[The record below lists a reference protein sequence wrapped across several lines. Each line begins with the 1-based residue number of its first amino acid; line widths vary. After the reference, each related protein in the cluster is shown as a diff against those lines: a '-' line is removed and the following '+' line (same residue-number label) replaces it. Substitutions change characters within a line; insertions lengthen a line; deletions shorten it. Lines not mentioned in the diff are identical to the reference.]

1 MATSTDTEP
10 ESDKNTLV
18 SPAGVSS
25 TSFSQSVT
33 AGEWVQIG
41 EGMRE
46 FYAAKTFIWVCANL
60 ARKPSGGSAA
70 QILAGV
76 QNRALFSDAP

>member
-1 MATSTDTEP
+1 
-10 ESDKNTLV
+10 
-18 SPAGVSS
+18 
-25 TSFSQSVT
+25 
-33 AGEWVQIG
+33 
-41 EGMRE
+41 MRE
-46 FYAAKTFIWVCANL
+46 FYAAKTFIWLCANL

>member
-1 MATSTDTEP
+1 MQ
-10 ESDKNTLV
+10 KNH
-18 SPAGVSS
+18 SS
-25 TSFSQSVT
+25 YIIIRGF
-33 AGEWVQIG
+33 VQIG

-46 FYAAKTFIWVCANL
+46 FYAANTFIWVCANL

>member
-1 MATSTDTEP
+1 MQ
-10 ESDKNTLV
+10 KNH
-18 SPAGVSS
+18 SS
-25 TSFSQSVT
+25 YIIILGF
-33 AGEWVQIG
+33 VQIG

>member
-1 MATSTDTEP
+1 MQ
-10 ESDKNTLV
+10 KNH
-18 SPAGVSS
+18 SS
-25 TSFSQSVT
+25 YIIIRGF
-33 AGEWVQIG
+33 VQIE
-41 EGMRE
+41 EGMCE
-46 FYAAKTFIWVCANL
+46 FYAAKTFIWVCAIL